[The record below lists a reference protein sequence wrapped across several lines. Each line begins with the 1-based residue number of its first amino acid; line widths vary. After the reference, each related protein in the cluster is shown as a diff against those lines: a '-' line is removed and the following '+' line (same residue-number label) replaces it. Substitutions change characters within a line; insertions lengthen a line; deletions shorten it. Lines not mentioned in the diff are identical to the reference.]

1 MLCKRVGQG
10 NDLEETF
17 NIQPF
22 KVTESVLVWHVL
34 SSHRLGFCPAAGG
47 NVSAALA

>member
-22 KVTESVLVWHVL
+22 KVTESVPVWHVL
-34 SSHRLGFCPAAGG
+34 NSHGLGFRPAAGG
-47 NVSAALA
+47 NVSAALT